1 MHAHGVYSS
10 QWTTRFTFFCIMRML
25 WEYQSFTVIYQLYKR
40 DLHRNL
46 IGGDF
51 KSISFSPTHSL
62 ITSFTP
68 SKRNI
73 YFPRFG
79 QNTTYQISYMPT
91 HIKLYLCFNVL
102 WVVYVIFEDRWP
114 SIYVWPDKLI
124 RNGGLD
130 PTAIPPS
137 TDISCGGRYY
147 KVVESG
153 MGMCSLLG
161 WRVGGMQKNDI
172 IYVRET
178 SEWRCPL
185 HTLNE

>member
-1 MHAHGVYSS
+1 MNGSGNIPMMDEISQTRIQCISSLQVLESCPTVFSNFHVLLLLSWGSEYVRMNRNIIQCCIIMWLMHAHGVYPS

-62 ITSFTP
+62 ITFFTP

-91 HIKLYLCFNVL
+91 HIKLYL
-102 WVVYVIFEDRWP
+102 
-114 SIYVWPDKLI
+114 
-124 RNGGLD
+124 
-130 PTAIPPS
+130 
-137 TDISCGGRYY
+137 
-147 KVVESG
+147 
-153 MGMCSLLG
+153 LL
-161 WRVGGMQKNDI
+161 
-172 IYVRET
+172 
-178 SEWRCPL
+178 
-185 HTLNE
+185 